1 MSLETLYS
9 IATPILEWGIP
20 LSFATLLLFSILG
33 LAVIID
39 RAIFLST
46 EKESKKLIEGIDSD
60 AIESHAIKLR
70 QKLEARLW
78 LLFSVATLSPL
89 VGLLGTVLGIMHS
102 FSKLHTHGEEVITAV
117 ATGIL
122 TALTTTAIGIIIA
135 VPSAIMYNFY
145 KKVINNKVENFIA
158 INLKKET

>member
-1 MSLETLYS
+1 MSVETLYS

-20 LSFATLLLFSILG
+20 LSFITLLLFSILG

-39 RAIFLST
+39 RAIALST
-46 EKESKKLIEGIDSD
+46 EKESKKMLQGLDSD
-60 AIESHAIKLR
+60 GVESHAIKLR
-70 QKLEARLW
+70 QKLESRLW

-117 ATGIL
+117 ATGIW

-145 KKVINNKVENFIA
+145 KKIVNNKVENFIA
-158 INLKKET
+158 LNLKKET